1 MSGVGVFAEE
11 QIELR
16 KTVAQLLAKRADA
29 AALRKTLESGEAFDR
44 GLWDVLCQQV
54 GVAALAIPEEFGGF
68 GATLVEQHLVLEELG
83 AALTP
88 SPMFGS
94 AVLAAQAILAT
105 GNDEACERLLPGIAE
120 GSSIAALCW
129 VGPDG
134 HWRSDDVA
142 CTAAGSDADGY
153 TVSGTAHYVL
163 DGAHADVLIVAAAVE
178 GSDGVIGLFEVD
190 PAAGGVAR
198 RQLPTMDLTRPMS
211 LVEFDSAPPCG
222 SPPTTRPRRSRRSAP
237 SRSSRCPPSRSVP
250 PSAHA
255 DDGGLQ
261 QGPRPVRSRDRQ
273 LPGAQAPHGGP
284 VLPGG
289 DCPLGVVRGVHSLSE
304 GLPTAA
310 ADALVAK
317 AYCSEAF
324 LAVTGDAIQLHG
336 GIAITWEHDAHLF
349 FKRAHGS
356 AQLLGSRKSS
366 SRRWRRS
373 RVCPPDLPLD
383 HPRAGRNLSGRPSAY
398 IGWFSPRSAGSS
410 APRGCARPCAGVA
423 AP

>member
-16 KTVAQLLAKRADA
+16 KTVAQSLAKRGDA

-129 VGPDG
+129 VGPEG

-153 TVSGTAHYVL
+153 TVSGAAHYVL

-190 PAAGGVAR
+190 PTAAGVAR

-211 LVEFDSAPPCG
+211 LVEFDSAPAVRLTADDATAALEKVRTIAIVALSAEQVGAAERCMQMTVDYSKDRVQFGRAIG
-222 SPPTTRPRRSRRSAP
+222 SFQALKHRMADLYFLVETARSA
-237 SRSSRCPPSRSVP
+237 SY
-250 PSAHA
+250 AA
-255 DDGGLQ
+255 
-261 QGPRPVRSRDRQ
+261 
-273 LPGAQAPHGGP
+273 
-284 VLPGG
+284 
-289 DCPLGVVRGVHSLSE
+289 VHSLSE

-356 AQLLGSRKSS
+356 AQLLGQPEEFFKEMETLAG
-366 SRRWRRS
+366 
-373 RVCPPDLPLD
+373 LP
-383 HPRAGRNLSGRPSAY
+383 A
-398 IGWFSPRSAGSS
+398 
-410 APRGCARPCAGVA
+410 
-423 AP
+423 

>member
-129 VGPDG
+129 VGPEG

-211 LVEFDSAPPCG
+211 LVEFDSAPAVRLTADDATAALEKVRTIAIVALSAEQVGAAERCMQMTVDYSKDRVQFGRAIG
-222 SPPTTRPRRSRRSAP
+222 SFQALKHRMADLYFLVETARSA
-237 SRSSRCPPSRSVP
+237 SY
-250 PSAHA
+250 AA
-255 DDGGLQ
+255 
-261 QGPRPVRSRDRQ
+261 
-273 LPGAQAPHGGP
+273 
-284 VLPGG
+284 
-289 DCPLGVVRGVHSLSE
+289 VHSLSE

-356 AQLLGSRKSS
+356 AQLLGQPEEFFKEMETLAG
-366 SRRWRRS
+366 
-373 RVCPPDLPLD
+373 LP
-383 HPRAGRNLSGRPSAY
+383 A
-398 IGWFSPRSAGSS
+398 
-410 APRGCARPCAGVA
+410 
-423 AP
+423 

>member
-16 KTVAQLLAKRADA
+16 KTVAQLLAKRGDA

-129 VGPDG
+129 VGPEG

-142 CTAAGSDADGY
+142 CTAAGSDAAGY
-153 TVSGTAHYVL
+153 TVSGAAHYVL

-190 PAAGGVAR
+190 PTAAGVAR

-211 LVEFDSAPPCG
+211 LVEFDSAPAVRLTADDATAALEKVRTIAIVALSAEQVGAAERCMQMTVDYSKDRVQFGRAIG
-222 SPPTTRPRRSRRSAP
+222 SFQALKHRMADLYFLVETARSA
-237 SRSSRCPPSRSVP
+237 SY
-250 PSAHA
+250 AA
-255 DDGGLQ
+255 
-261 QGPRPVRSRDRQ
+261 
-273 LPGAQAPHGGP
+273 
-284 VLPGG
+284 
-289 DCPLGVVRGVHSLSE
+289 VHSLSE

-356 AQLLGSRKSS
+356 AQLLGQPEEFFKEMETLAG
-366 SRRWRRS
+366 
-373 RVCPPDLPLD
+373 LP
-383 HPRAGRNLSGRPSAY
+383 A
-398 IGWFSPRSAGSS
+398 
-410 APRGCARPCAGVA
+410 
-423 AP
+423 

>member
-129 VGPDG
+129 VGPEG

-142 CTAAGSDADGY
+142 CTATGSDADGY

-163 DGAHADVLIVAAAVE
+163 DGAHADVLIVAASVNGGIA
-178 GSDGVIGLFEVD
+178 LFEVD
-190 PAAGGVAR
+190 PTADGVAR

-211 LVEFDSAPPCG
+211 LVEFDSAPAVRLTADDATAALEKVRTIAIVALSAEQVGAAERCMQLTVGYSKDRVQFGRAIG
-222 SPPTTRPRRSRRSAP
+222 SFQALKHRMADLYFLVETARSA
-237 SRSSRCPPSRSVP
+237 SY
-250 PSAHA
+250 AA
-255 DDGGLQ
+255 
-261 QGPRPVRSRDRQ
+261 
-273 LPGAQAPHGGP
+273 
-284 VLPGG
+284 
-289 DCPLGVVRGVHSLSE
+289 VHSLSE

-356 AQLLGSRKSS
+356 AQLLGQPEEFFKEMETLAG
-366 SRRWRRS
+366 
-373 RVCPPDLPLD
+373 LP
-383 HPRAGRNLSGRPSAY
+383 A
-398 IGWFSPRSAGSS
+398 
-410 APRGCARPCAGVA
+410 
-423 AP
+423 

>member
-16 KTVAQLLAKRADA
+16 KTVAQLLAKRGDA

-129 VGPDG
+129 VGPEG

-190 PAAGGVAR
+190 PAAAGVAR

-211 LVEFDSAPPCG
+211 LVEFDSAPAVRLTADDATAALEKVRTIAIVALSAEQVGAAERCMQMTVDYSKDRVQFGRAIG
-222 SPPTTRPRRSRRSAP
+222 SFQALKHRMADLYFLVETARSA
-237 SRSSRCPPSRSVP
+237 SY
-250 PSAHA
+250 AA
-255 DDGGLQ
+255 
-261 QGPRPVRSRDRQ
+261 
-273 LPGAQAPHGGP
+273 
-284 VLPGG
+284 
-289 DCPLGVVRGVHSLSE
+289 VHSLSE

-356 AQLLGSRKSS
+356 AQLLGQPEEFFKEMETLAG
-366 SRRWRRS
+366 
-373 RVCPPDLPLD
+373 LP
-383 HPRAGRNLSGRPSAY
+383 A
-398 IGWFSPRSAGSS
+398 
-410 APRGCARPCAGVA
+410 
-423 AP
+423 

>member
-129 VGPDG
+129 VGPEG

-211 LVEFDSAPPCG
+211 LVEFDSAPAVRLTVDDATAALEKVRTIAIVALSAEQVGAAERCMQMTVDYSKDRVQFGRAIG
-222 SPPTTRPRRSRRSAP
+222 SFQALKHRMADLYFLVETARSA
-237 SRSSRCPPSRSVP
+237 SY
-250 PSAHA
+250 AA
-255 DDGGLQ
+255 
-261 QGPRPVRSRDRQ
+261 
-273 LPGAQAPHGGP
+273 
-284 VLPGG
+284 
-289 DCPLGVVRGVHSLSE
+289 VHSLSE

-317 AYCSEAF
+317 AYCSEAL

-356 AQLLGSRKSS
+356 AQLLGQPEEFFKEMETLAG
-366 SRRWRRS
+366 
-373 RVCPPDLPLD
+373 LP
-383 HPRAGRNLSGRPSAY
+383 A
-398 IGWFSPRSAGSS
+398 
-410 APRGCARPCAGVA
+410 
-423 AP
+423 

>member
-16 KTVAQLLAKRADA
+16 KTVAQLLSKRADA
-29 AALRKTLESGEAFDR
+29 AALRKTLESGEACDR

-105 GNDEACERLLPGIAE
+105 GNTEACERLLPGIAE
-120 GSSIAALCW
+120 GASIAALCW
-129 VGPDG
+129 VGPEG
-134 HWRSDDVA
+134 HWRSDEVA

-163 DGAHADVLIVAAAVE
+163 DGAHADVLIVAASV
-178 GSDGVIGLFEVD
+178 DGAIALFEVD
-190 PAAGGVAR
+190 PSADGVAR

-211 LVEFDSAPPCG
+211 LVEFDSAAAIRLTADDATAALEKVRTIAIVALSAEQVGAAERCLQMTVDYSKDRVQFGRAIG
-222 SPPTTRPRRSRRSAP
+222 SFQALKHRMADLYFLVETARSA
-237 SRSSRCPPSRSVP
+237 SYAAVY
-250 PSAHA
+250 
-255 DDGGLQ
+255 
-261 QGPRPVRSRDRQ
+261 
-273 LPGAQAPHGGP
+273 
-284 VLPGG
+284 
-289 DCPLGVVRGVHSLSE
+289 SLSE
-304 GLPTAA
+304 GLPSAA
-310 ADALVAK
+310 ADAAVAK

-324 LAVTGDAIQLHG
+324 SAITGDAIQLHG

-356 AQLLGSRKSS
+356 SQLFGQPEEFIKEMESL
-366 SRRWRRS
+366 
-373 RVCPPDLPLD
+373 
-383 HPRAGRNLSGRPSAY
+383 AGLSA
-398 IGWFSPRSAGSS
+398 
-410 APRGCARPCAGVA
+410 
-423 AP
+423 

>member
-129 VGPDG
+129 VGPEG

-142 CTAAGSDADGY
+142 CTAAGSDAAGY
-153 TVSGTAHYVL
+153 TVSGAAHYVL

-190 PAAGGVAR
+190 PTAAGVAR

-211 LVEFDSAPPCG
+211 LVEFDSAPAVRLTADDATAALEKVRTIAIVALSAEQVGAAERCMQMTVDYSKDRVQFGRAIG
-222 SPPTTRPRRSRRSAP
+222 SFQALKHRMADLYFLVETARSA
-237 SRSSRCPPSRSVP
+237 SY
-250 PSAHA
+250 AA
-255 DDGGLQ
+255 
-261 QGPRPVRSRDRQ
+261 
-273 LPGAQAPHGGP
+273 
-284 VLPGG
+284 
-289 DCPLGVVRGVHSLSE
+289 VHSLSE

-356 AQLLGSRKSS
+356 AQLLGQPEEFFKEMETLAG
-366 SRRWRRS
+366 
-373 RVCPPDLPLD
+373 LP
-383 HPRAGRNLSGRPSAY
+383 A
-398 IGWFSPRSAGSS
+398 
-410 APRGCARPCAGVA
+410 
-423 AP
+423 

>member
-94 AVLAAQAILAT
+94 AVLAAQVILAT

-129 VGPDG
+129 VGPEG

-211 LVEFDSAPPCG
+211 LVEFDSAPAVRLTADDATAALEKVRTIAIVALSAEQVGAAERCMQMTVDYSKDRVQFGRAIG
-222 SPPTTRPRRSRRSAP
+222 SFQALKHRMADLYFLVETARSA
-237 SRSSRCPPSRSVP
+237 SY
-250 PSAHA
+250 AA
-255 DDGGLQ
+255 
-261 QGPRPVRSRDRQ
+261 
-273 LPGAQAPHGGP
+273 
-284 VLPGG
+284 
-289 DCPLGVVRGVHSLSE
+289 VHSLSE

-356 AQLLGSRKSS
+356 AQLLGQPEEFFKEMETLAG
-366 SRRWRRS
+366 
-373 RVCPPDLPLD
+373 LP
-383 HPRAGRNLSGRPSAY
+383 A
-398 IGWFSPRSAGSS
+398 
-410 APRGCARPCAGVA
+410 
-423 AP
+423 

>member
-11 QIELR
+11 QLELR

-129 VGPDG
+129 VGPEG
-134 HWRSDDVA
+134 HWRSDEVA
-142 CTAAGSDADGY
+142 CTAAGNDAAGY

-163 DGAHADVLIVAAAVE
+163 DGAHADVLIVAASV
-178 GSDGVIGLFEVD
+178 DGAIALFEVD
-190 PAAGGVAR
+190 PSADGVAR

-211 LVEFDSAPPCG
+211 LVEFASAPAVRLTADDATAALEKVRTIAIVALSAEQVGAAERCLQMTVDYSKDRVQFGRAIG
-222 SPPTTRPRRSRRSAP
+222 SFQALKHRMADLYFLVETARSA
-237 SRSSRCPPSRSVP
+237 SYAAVY
-250 PSAHA
+250 
-255 DDGGLQ
+255 
-261 QGPRPVRSRDRQ
+261 
-273 LPGAQAPHGGP
+273 
-284 VLPGG
+284 
-289 DCPLGVVRGVHSLSE
+289 SLSE
-304 GLPTAA
+304 GLPTAT

-317 AYCSEAF
+317 AYCSEAI

-356 AQLLGSRKSS
+356 AQLLGQPEEFLKEMETLAG
-366 SRRWRRS
+366 
-373 RVCPPDLPLD
+373 LP
-383 HPRAGRNLSGRPSAY
+383 A
-398 IGWFSPRSAGSS
+398 
-410 APRGCARPCAGVA
+410 
-423 AP
+423 

>member
-129 VGPDG
+129 VGPEG

-198 RQLPTMDLTRPMS
+198 RQLPTMALTRPMS
-211 LVEFDSAPPCG
+211 VVEFDSAPAVRLTADDATAALEKVRTIAIVALSAEQVGAAERCMQMTVDYSKDRVQFGRAIG
-222 SPPTTRPRRSRRSAP
+222 SFQALKHRMADLYFLVETARSA
-237 SRSSRCPPSRSVP
+237 SY
-250 PSAHA
+250 AA
-255 DDGGLQ
+255 
-261 QGPRPVRSRDRQ
+261 
-273 LPGAQAPHGGP
+273 
-284 VLPGG
+284 
-289 DCPLGVVRGVHSLSE
+289 VHSLSE

-356 AQLLGSRKSS
+356 AQLLGQPEEFFKEMETLAG
-366 SRRWRRS
+366 
-373 RVCPPDLPLD
+373 LP
-383 HPRAGRNLSGRPSAY
+383 A
-398 IGWFSPRSAGSS
+398 
-410 APRGCARPCAGVA
+410 
-423 AP
+423 

>member
-129 VGPDG
+129 VGPEG

-211 LVEFDSAPPCG
+211 LVEFDSAPAVRLTADDATAALEKVRTIAIVALSAEQVGAAERCMQMTVDYSKDRVQFGRAIG
-222 SPPTTRPRRSRRSAP
+222 SFQALKHRMADLYFLVETARSA
-237 SRSSRCPPSRSVP
+237 SY
-250 PSAHA
+250 AA
-255 DDGGLQ
+255 
-261 QGPRPVRSRDRQ
+261 
-273 LPGAQAPHGGP
+273 
-284 VLPGG
+284 
-289 DCPLGVVRGVHSLSE
+289 VHSLSE

-317 AYCSEAF
+317 AYCSEAL

-356 AQLLGSRKSS
+356 AQLLGQPEEFFKEMETLAG
-366 SRRWRRS
+366 
-373 RVCPPDLPLD
+373 LP
-383 HPRAGRNLSGRPSAY
+383 A
-398 IGWFSPRSAGSS
+398 
-410 APRGCARPCAGVA
+410 
-423 AP
+423 

>member
-129 VGPDG
+129 VGPEG

-142 CTAAGSDADGY
+142 CTAAGSDAAGY

-190 PAAGGVAR
+190 PTAAGVAR

-211 LVEFDSAPPCG
+211 LVEFDSAPAVRLTADDATAALEKVRTIAIVALSAEQVGAAERCMQMTVDYSKDRVQFGRAIG
-222 SPPTTRPRRSRRSAP
+222 SFQALKHRMADLYFLVETARSA
-237 SRSSRCPPSRSVP
+237 SY
-250 PSAHA
+250 AA
-255 DDGGLQ
+255 
-261 QGPRPVRSRDRQ
+261 
-273 LPGAQAPHGGP
+273 
-284 VLPGG
+284 
-289 DCPLGVVRGVHSLSE
+289 VHSLSE

-356 AQLLGSRKSS
+356 AQLLGQPEKFFKEMETLAG
-366 SRRWRRS
+366 
-373 RVCPPDLPLD
+373 LP
-383 HPRAGRNLSGRPSAY
+383 A
-398 IGWFSPRSAGSS
+398 
-410 APRGCARPCAGVA
+410 
-423 AP
+423 

>member
-105 GNDEACERLLPGIAE
+105 GNAEACERLLPGIAE

-129 VGPDG
+129 VGPEG

-142 CTAAGSDADGY
+142 CTAAGNDADGY

-163 DGAHADVLIVAAAVE
+163 DGAHADVLIVAASVE
-178 GSDGVIGLFEVD
+178 GTDGAIALFEVD
-190 PAAGGVAR
+190 PSADGVAR

-211 LVEFDSAPPCG
+211 LVEFASAPAVRLTADDATAALEKVRTVAIVALSAEQVGAAERCLQMTVDYSKDRVQFGRAIG
-222 SPPTTRPRRSRRSAP
+222 SFQALKHRMADLYFLVETARSA
-237 SRSSRCPPSRSVP
+237 SYAAVY
-250 PSAHA
+250 
-255 DDGGLQ
+255 
-261 QGPRPVRSRDRQ
+261 
-273 LPGAQAPHGGP
+273 
-284 VLPGG
+284 
-289 DCPLGVVRGVHSLSE
+289 SLSE

-310 ADALVAK
+310 ADAAVAK
-317 AYCSEAF
+317 AYCSEAL
-324 LAVTGDAIQLHG
+324 LAVTGDSIQLHG

-356 AQLLGSRKSS
+356 AQLLGQPEEFFKEMETLAG
-366 SRRWRRS
+366 
-373 RVCPPDLPLD
+373 LP
-383 HPRAGRNLSGRPSAY
+383 A
-398 IGWFSPRSAGSS
+398 
-410 APRGCARPCAGVA
+410 
-423 AP
+423 

>member
-129 VGPDG
+129 VGPEG

-190 PAAGGVAR
+190 PAAAGVAR

-211 LVEFDSAPPCG
+211 LVEFDSAPAVRLTADDATAALEKVRTIAIVALSAEQVGAAERCMQMTVDYSKDRVQFGRATG
-222 SPPTTRPRRSRRSAP
+222 SFQALKHRMADLYFLVETARSA
-237 SRSSRCPPSRSVP
+237 SY
-250 PSAHA
+250 AA
-255 DDGGLQ
+255 
-261 QGPRPVRSRDRQ
+261 
-273 LPGAQAPHGGP
+273 
-284 VLPGG
+284 
-289 DCPLGVVRGVHSLSE
+289 VHSLSE

-356 AQLLGSRKSS
+356 AQLLGQPEEFFKEMETLAG
-366 SRRWRRS
+366 
-373 RVCPPDLPLD
+373 LP
-383 HPRAGRNLSGRPSAY
+383 A
-398 IGWFSPRSAGSS
+398 
-410 APRGCARPCAGVA
+410 
-423 AP
+423 

>member
-1 MSGVGVFAEE
+1 VFAEE

-129 VGPDG
+129 VGPEG

-211 LVEFDSAPPCG
+211 LVEFDSAPAVRLTADDATAALEKVRTIAIVALSAEQVGAAERCMQMTVDYSKDRVQFGRAIG
-222 SPPTTRPRRSRRSAP
+222 SFQALKHRMADLYFLVETARSA
-237 SRSSRCPPSRSVP
+237 SY
-250 PSAHA
+250 AA
-255 DDGGLQ
+255 
-261 QGPRPVRSRDRQ
+261 
-273 LPGAQAPHGGP
+273 
-284 VLPGG
+284 
-289 DCPLGVVRGVHSLSE
+289 VHSLSE

-356 AQLLGSRKSS
+356 AQLLGQPEEFFKEMETLAG
-366 SRRWRRS
+366 
-373 RVCPPDLPLD
+373 LP
-383 HPRAGRNLSGRPSAY
+383 A
-398 IGWFSPRSAGSS
+398 
-410 APRGCARPCAGVA
+410 
-423 AP
+423 

>member
-11 QIELR
+11 QLELR
-16 KTVAQLLAKRADA
+16 KTVAQLLSKRADA

-129 VGPDG
+129 VGPEG

-153 TVSGTAHYVL
+153 TVSGAAHYVL
-163 DGAHADVLIVAAAVE
+163 DGAHADVLIVAASV
-178 GSDGVIGLFEVD
+178 DGAIALFEVD
-190 PAAGGVAR
+190 PSAAGVAR

-211 LVEFDSAPPCG
+211 LVEFASAPAIRLTADDATAALEKVRTIAIVALSAEQVGAAERCLQMTVDYSKDRVQFGRAIG
-222 SPPTTRPRRSRRSAP
+222 SFQALKHRMADLYFLVETARSA
-237 SRSSRCPPSRSVP
+237 SYAAVY
-250 PSAHA
+250 
-255 DDGGLQ
+255 
-261 QGPRPVRSRDRQ
+261 
-273 LPGAQAPHGGP
+273 
-284 VLPGG
+284 
-289 DCPLGVVRGVHSLSE
+289 SLSE
-304 GLPTAA
+304 GLSTAA
-310 ADALVAK
+310 ADAAVAK
-317 AYCSEAF
+317 AYCSEAL
-324 LAVTGDAIQLHG
+324 LAVTGDSIQLHG

-356 AQLLGSRKSS
+356 AQLLGQPEEFFKEMETLAG
-366 SRRWRRS
+366 
-373 RVCPPDLPLD
+373 LP
-383 HPRAGRNLSGRPSAY
+383 A
-398 IGWFSPRSAGSS
+398 
-410 APRGCARPCAGVA
+410 
-423 AP
+423 

>member
-129 VGPDG
+129 VGPEG

-142 CTAAGSDADGY
+142 CTATGSDADGY

-211 LVEFDSAPPCG
+211 LVEFDSAPAVRLTADDATAALEKVRTIAIVALSAEQVGAAERCMQLTVDYSKDRVQFGRAIG
-222 SPPTTRPRRSRRSAP
+222 SFQALKHRMADLYFLVETARSA
-237 SRSSRCPPSRSVP
+237 SY
-250 PSAHA
+250 AA
-255 DDGGLQ
+255 
-261 QGPRPVRSRDRQ
+261 
-273 LPGAQAPHGGP
+273 
-284 VLPGG
+284 
-289 DCPLGVVRGVHSLSE
+289 VHSLSE

-356 AQLLGSRKSS
+356 AQLLGQPEEFFKEMETLAG
-366 SRRWRRS
+366 
-373 RVCPPDLPLD
+373 LP
-383 HPRAGRNLSGRPSAY
+383 A
-398 IGWFSPRSAGSS
+398 
-410 APRGCARPCAGVA
+410 
-423 AP
+423 

>member
-16 KTVAQLLAKRADA
+16 KTVAQLLGKRADA
-29 AALRKTLESGEAFDR
+29 TALRKTLESGEAFDR

-88 SPMFGS
+88 SPMLGS
-94 AVLAAQAILAT
+94 AVLAAQAILAS
-105 GNDEACERLLPGIAE
+105 GNTEACERLLPGIAE

-129 VGPDG
+129 VGPEG
-134 HWRSDDVA
+134 HWRSNEVA

-163 DGAHADVLIVAAAVE
+163 DGAHADVLIVAASV
-178 GSDGVIGLFEVD
+178 GGVIALFEVD
-190 PAAGGVAR
+190 PSADGVAR

-211 LVEFDSAPPCG
+211 LVEFASTPAVRLTADDASASLERVRTIAIVALSAEQVGAAERCMQMTVDYSKDRVQFGRAIG
-222 SPPTTRPRRSRRSAP
+222 SFQALKHRMADLYFLVETARSA
-237 SRSSRCPPSRSVP
+237 SYAAVY
-250 PSAHA
+250 
-255 DDGGLQ
+255 
-261 QGPRPVRSRDRQ
+261 
-273 LPGAQAPHGGP
+273 
-284 VLPGG
+284 
-289 DCPLGVVRGVHSLSE
+289 SLSE
-304 GLPTAA
+304 GLPSAA
-310 ADALVAK
+310 ADAAVAK

-324 LAVTGDAIQLHG
+324 NAITGDAIQLHG

-356 AQLLGSRKSS
+356 SQLFGQPEEFIKEMESL
-366 SRRWRRS
+366 
-373 RVCPPDLPLD
+373 
-383 HPRAGRNLSGRPSAY
+383 AGLSA
-398 IGWFSPRSAGSS
+398 
-410 APRGCARPCAGVA
+410 
-423 AP
+423 

>member
-68 GATLVEQHLVLEELG
+68 GATLIEQHLVLEELG

-129 VGPDG
+129 VGPEG

-211 LVEFDSAPPCG
+211 LVEFDSAPAVRLTADDATAALEKVRTIAIVALSAEQVGAAERCMQMTVDYSKDRVQFGRAIG
-222 SPPTTRPRRSRRSAP
+222 SFQALKHRMADLYFLVETARSA
-237 SRSSRCPPSRSVP
+237 SY
-250 PSAHA
+250 AA
-255 DDGGLQ
+255 
-261 QGPRPVRSRDRQ
+261 
-273 LPGAQAPHGGP
+273 
-284 VLPGG
+284 
-289 DCPLGVVRGVHSLSE
+289 VHSLSE

-356 AQLLGSRKSS
+356 AQLLGQPEEFFKEMETLAG
-366 SRRWRRS
+366 
-373 RVCPPDLPLD
+373 LP
-383 HPRAGRNLSGRPSAY
+383 A
-398 IGWFSPRSAGSS
+398 
-410 APRGCARPCAGVA
+410 
-423 AP
+423 

>member
-16 KTVAQLLAKRADA
+16 KTVAQLLAKRADT

-105 GNDEACERLLPGIAE
+105 GNEEACERLLPGIAE

-129 VGPDG
+129 VGPEG

-153 TVSGTAHYVL
+153 TVSGAAHYVL
-163 DGAHADVLIVAAAVE
+163 DGAHADVLIVAASV
-178 GSDGVIGLFEVD
+178 DGAIALFEVD
-190 PAAGGVAR
+190 PTAAGIAR

-211 LVEFDSAPPCG
+211 LVEFASAPAVRLTADDATAALEKVRTIAIVALSAEQVGAAERCLQMTVDYSKDRVQFGRAIG
-222 SPPTTRPRRSRRSAP
+222 SFQALKHRMADLYFLVETARSA
-237 SRSSRCPPSRSVP
+237 SYAAVY
-250 PSAHA
+250 
-255 DDGGLQ
+255 
-261 QGPRPVRSRDRQ
+261 
-273 LPGAQAPHGGP
+273 
-284 VLPGG
+284 
-289 DCPLGVVRGVHSLSE
+289 SLSE

-310 ADALVAK
+310 ADAAVAK
-317 AYCSEAF
+317 AYCSEAL
-324 LAVTGDAIQLHG
+324 LAVTGDSIQLHG

-356 AQLLGSRKSS
+356 AQLLGQPEEFFKEMETLAG
-366 SRRWRRS
+366 
-373 RVCPPDLPLD
+373 LP
-383 HPRAGRNLSGRPSAY
+383 A
-398 IGWFSPRSAGSS
+398 
-410 APRGCARPCAGVA
+410 
-423 AP
+423 

>member
-1 MSGVGVFAEE
+1 MSGVGVFTEE

-16 KTVAQLLAKRADA
+16 KIVAQLLAKRADP

-44 GLWDVLCQQV
+44 GLWDLLCQQV
-54 GVAALAIPEEFGGF
+54 GVSALAIPEEFGGF

-105 GNDEACERLLPGIAE
+105 GNEEACERLLPGIAE

-129 VGPDG
+129 VGPEG

-153 TVSGTAHYVL
+153 TVSGAAHYVL
-163 DGAHADVLIVAAAVE
+163 DGAHADVLIVAASV
-178 GSDGVIGLFEVD
+178 DGAIALFEVD
-190 PAAGGVAR
+190 PTAAGVAR

-211 LVEFDSAPPCG
+211 LVEFASAPAVRLTADDATAALEKVRTIAIVALSAEQVGAAERCLQMTVDYSKDRVQFGRAIG
-222 SPPTTRPRRSRRSAP
+222 SFQALKHRMADLYFLVETARSA
-237 SRSSRCPPSRSVP
+237 SYAAVY
-250 PSAHA
+250 
-255 DDGGLQ
+255 
-261 QGPRPVRSRDRQ
+261 
-273 LPGAQAPHGGP
+273 
-284 VLPGG
+284 
-289 DCPLGVVRGVHSLSE
+289 SLSE

-310 ADALVAK
+310 ADAAVAK
-317 AYCSEAF
+317 AYCSEAL
-324 LAVTGDAIQLHG
+324 LAVTGDSIQLHG

-356 AQLLGSRKSS
+356 AQLLGQPEEFFKEMETLAG
-366 SRRWRRS
+366 
-373 RVCPPDLPLD
+373 LP
-383 HPRAGRNLSGRPSAY
+383 A
-398 IGWFSPRSAGSS
+398 
-410 APRGCARPCAGVA
+410 
-423 AP
+423 

>member
-16 KTVAQLLAKRADA
+16 KTVAQLLAKRGDA

-129 VGPDG
+129 VGPEG

-211 LVEFDSAPPCG
+211 LVEFDSAPAVRLTADDATAALEKVRTIAIVALSAEQVGAAERCMQMTVDYSKDRVQFGRAIG
-222 SPPTTRPRRSRRSAP
+222 SFQALKHRMADLYFLVETARSA
-237 SRSSRCPPSRSVP
+237 SY
-250 PSAHA
+250 AA
-255 DDGGLQ
+255 
-261 QGPRPVRSRDRQ
+261 
-273 LPGAQAPHGGP
+273 
-284 VLPGG
+284 
-289 DCPLGVVRGVHSLSE
+289 VHSLSE

-356 AQLLGSRKSS
+356 AQLLGQPEEFFKEMETLAG
-366 SRRWRRS
+366 
-373 RVCPPDLPLD
+373 LP
-383 HPRAGRNLSGRPSAY
+383 A
-398 IGWFSPRSAGSS
+398 
-410 APRGCARPCAGVA
+410 
-423 AP
+423 

>member
-1 MSGVGVFAEE
+1 MSGVGVFTEE

-16 KTVAQLLAKRADA
+16 KTVAQLLSKRADA

-83 AALTP
+83 ASLTP

-129 VGPDG
+129 VGPEG
-134 HWRSDDVA
+134 HWRSSEVA

-163 DGAHADVLIVAAAVE
+163 DGAHADVLIVAASV
-178 GSDGVIGLFEVD
+178 DGAIALFEVD
-190 PAAGGVAR
+190 PSADGVAR

-211 LVEFDSAPPCG
+211 LVEFTSAPAVRLTADDATAALERVRQIAIVALSAEQVGAAARCLQMTVDYSKDRVQFGRAIG
-222 SPPTTRPRRSRRSAP
+222 SFQALKHRMADLYFLVETARSA
-237 SRSSRCPPSRSVP
+237 SYAAVY
-250 PSAHA
+250 
-255 DDGGLQ
+255 
-261 QGPRPVRSRDRQ
+261 
-273 LPGAQAPHGGP
+273 
-284 VLPGG
+284 
-289 DCPLGVVRGVHSLSE
+289 SLSE
-304 GLPTAA
+304 GLPSAA
-310 ADALVAK
+310 ADAAVAK
-317 AYCSEAF
+317 AYCSEAL
-324 LAVTGDAIQLHG
+324 LAITGDSIQLHG
-336 GIAITWEHDAHLF
+336 GIAITWEHDAHRF

-356 AQLLGSRKSS
+356 SQLFGQPEEFIKEMESLAG
-366 SRRWRRS
+366 
-373 RVCPPDLPLD
+373 LP
-383 HPRAGRNLSGRPSAY
+383 A
-398 IGWFSPRSAGSS
+398 
-410 APRGCARPCAGVA
+410 
-423 AP
+423 

>member
-129 VGPDG
+129 VGPEG

-190 PAAGGVAR
+190 PTAAGVAR

-211 LVEFDSAPPCG
+211 LVEFDSAPAVRLTADDATAALEKVRTIAIVALSAEQVGAAERCMQMTVDYSKDRVQFGRAIG
-222 SPPTTRPRRSRRSAP
+222 SFQALKHRMADLYFLVETARSA
-237 SRSSRCPPSRSVP
+237 SY
-250 PSAHA
+250 AA
-255 DDGGLQ
+255 
-261 QGPRPVRSRDRQ
+261 
-273 LPGAQAPHGGP
+273 
-284 VLPGG
+284 
-289 DCPLGVVRGVHSLSE
+289 VHSLSE

-356 AQLLGSRKSS
+356 AQLLGQPEEFFKEMETLAG
-366 SRRWRRS
+366 
-373 RVCPPDLPLD
+373 LP
-383 HPRAGRNLSGRPSAY
+383 A
-398 IGWFSPRSAGSS
+398 
-410 APRGCARPCAGVA
+410 
-423 AP
+423 

>member
-1 MSGVGVFAEE
+1 MGHRLGPPRTDCERAVSGVGVFAEE

-129 VGPDG
+129 VGPEG

-211 LVEFDSAPPCG
+211 LVEFDSAPAVRLTADDATAALEKVRTIAIVALSAEQVGAAERCMQMTVDYSKDRVQFGRAIG
-222 SPPTTRPRRSRRSAP
+222 SFQALKHRMADLYFLVETARSA
-237 SRSSRCPPSRSVP
+237 SY
-250 PSAHA
+250 AA
-255 DDGGLQ
+255 
-261 QGPRPVRSRDRQ
+261 
-273 LPGAQAPHGGP
+273 
-284 VLPGG
+284 
-289 DCPLGVVRGVHSLSE
+289 VHSLSE

-356 AQLLGSRKSS
+356 AQLLGQPEEFFKEMETLAG
-366 SRRWRRS
+366 
-373 RVCPPDLPLD
+373 LP
-383 HPRAGRNLSGRPSAY
+383 A
-398 IGWFSPRSAGSS
+398 
-410 APRGCARPCAGVA
+410 
-423 AP
+423 

>member
-11 QIELR
+11 QTELR

-129 VGPDG
+129 VGPEG

-142 CTAAGSDADGY
+142 CTAAGSDAAGY

-190 PAAGGVAR
+190 PTAAGVAR

-211 LVEFDSAPPCG
+211 LVEFDSAPAVRLTADDATAALEKVRTIAIVALSAEQVGAAERCMQMTVDYSKDRVQFGRAIG
-222 SPPTTRPRRSRRSAP
+222 SFQALKHRMADLYFLVETARSA
-237 SRSSRCPPSRSVP
+237 SY
-250 PSAHA
+250 AA
-255 DDGGLQ
+255 
-261 QGPRPVRSRDRQ
+261 
-273 LPGAQAPHGGP
+273 
-284 VLPGG
+284 
-289 DCPLGVVRGVHSLSE
+289 VHSLSE

-356 AQLLGSRKSS
+356 AQLLGQPEEFFKEMETLAG
-366 SRRWRRS
+366 
-373 RVCPPDLPLD
+373 LP
-383 HPRAGRNLSGRPSAY
+383 A
-398 IGWFSPRSAGSS
+398 
-410 APRGCARPCAGVA
+410 
-423 AP
+423 

>member
-16 KTVAQLLAKRADA
+16 KTVAQLLAKRGDA

-129 VGPDG
+129 VGPEG

-211 LVEFDSAPPCG
+211 LVEFDSAPAVRLTADDATAALEKVRTIAIVALSAEQVGAAERCMQMTVDYSKDRVQFGRAIG
-222 SPPTTRPRRSRRSAP
+222 SFQALKHRMADLYFLVETARSA
-237 SRSSRCPPSRSVP
+237 SY
-250 PSAHA
+250 SA
-255 DDGGLQ
+255 
-261 QGPRPVRSRDRQ
+261 
-273 LPGAQAPHGGP
+273 
-284 VLPGG
+284 
-289 DCPLGVVRGVHSLSE
+289 VHSLSE

-356 AQLLGSRKSS
+356 AQLLGQPEEFFKEMETLAG
-366 SRRWRRS
+366 
-373 RVCPPDLPLD
+373 LP
-383 HPRAGRNLSGRPSAY
+383 A
-398 IGWFSPRSAGSS
+398 
-410 APRGCARPCAGVA
+410 
-423 AP
+423 

>member
-129 VGPDG
+129 VGPEG

-142 CTAAGSDADGY
+142 CTAAGSDADSY

-211 LVEFDSAPPCG
+211 LVEFDSAPAVRLTADDATAALEKVRTIAIVALSAEQVGAAERCMQMTVDYSKDRVQFGRAIG
-222 SPPTTRPRRSRRSAP
+222 SFQALKHRMADLYFLVETARSA
-237 SRSSRCPPSRSVP
+237 SY
-250 PSAHA
+250 AA
-255 DDGGLQ
+255 
-261 QGPRPVRSRDRQ
+261 
-273 LPGAQAPHGGP
+273 
-284 VLPGG
+284 
-289 DCPLGVVRGVHSLSE
+289 VHSLSE

-356 AQLLGSRKSS
+356 AQLLGQPEEFFKEMETLAG
-366 SRRWRRS
+366 
-373 RVCPPDLPLD
+373 LP
-383 HPRAGRNLSGRPSAY
+383 A
-398 IGWFSPRSAGSS
+398 
-410 APRGCARPCAGVA
+410 
-423 AP
+423 

>member
-105 GNDEACERLLPGIAE
+105 GNEEACERLLPGIAE

-129 VGPDG
+129 VGPEG
-134 HWRSDDVA
+134 HWHSDDVA

-153 TVSGTAHYVL
+153 TVSGAAHYVL
-163 DGAHADVLIVAAAVE
+163 DGAHADVLIVAASV
-178 GSDGVIGLFEVD
+178 DGAIALFEVD
-190 PAAGGVAR
+190 PTAAGVAR

-211 LVEFDSAPPCG
+211 LVEFASAPAVRLTADDATAALEKVRTIAIVALSAEQVGAAERCLQMTVDYSKDRVQFGRAIG
-222 SPPTTRPRRSRRSAP
+222 SFQALKHRMADLYFLVETARSA
-237 SRSSRCPPSRSVP
+237 SYAAVY
-250 PSAHA
+250 
-255 DDGGLQ
+255 
-261 QGPRPVRSRDRQ
+261 
-273 LPGAQAPHGGP
+273 
-284 VLPGG
+284 
-289 DCPLGVVRGVHSLSE
+289 SLSE

-310 ADALVAK
+310 ADAAVAK
-317 AYCSEAF
+317 AYCSEAL
-324 LAVTGDAIQLHG
+324 LAVTGDSIQLHG

-356 AQLLGSRKSS
+356 AQLLGQPEEFFKEMETLAG
-366 SRRWRRS
+366 
-373 RVCPPDLPLD
+373 LP
-383 HPRAGRNLSGRPSAY
+383 A
-398 IGWFSPRSAGSS
+398 
-410 APRGCARPCAGVA
+410 
-423 AP
+423 

>member
-129 VGPDG
+129 VGPEG

-142 CTAAGSDADGY
+142 CTAAGSDAAGY

-190 PAAGGVAR
+190 PTAAGVAR

-211 LVEFDSAPPCG
+211 LVEFDSAPAVRLTADDATAALEKVRTIAIVALSAEQVGAAERCMQMTVDYSKDRVQFGRAIG
-222 SPPTTRPRRSRRSAP
+222 SFQALKHRMADLYFLVETARSA
-237 SRSSRCPPSRSVP
+237 SY
-250 PSAHA
+250 AA
-255 DDGGLQ
+255 
-261 QGPRPVRSRDRQ
+261 
-273 LPGAQAPHGGP
+273 
-284 VLPGG
+284 
-289 DCPLGVVRGVHSLSE
+289 VHSLSE

-356 AQLLGSRKSS
+356 AQLLGQPEEFFKEMETLAG
-366 SRRWRRS
+366 
-373 RVCPPDLPLD
+373 LP
-383 HPRAGRNLSGRPSAY
+383 A
-398 IGWFSPRSAGSS
+398 
-410 APRGCARPCAGVA
+410 
-423 AP
+423 

>member
-129 VGPDG
+129 VGPEG

-211 LVEFDSAPPCG
+211 LVEFDSAPAVRLTADDATAALEKVRTIAIVALSAEQVGAAARCMQMTVDYSKDRVQFGRAIG
-222 SPPTTRPRRSRRSAP
+222 SFQALKHRMADLYFLVETARSA
-237 SRSSRCPPSRSVP
+237 SY
-250 PSAHA
+250 AA
-255 DDGGLQ
+255 
-261 QGPRPVRSRDRQ
+261 
-273 LPGAQAPHGGP
+273 
-284 VLPGG
+284 
-289 DCPLGVVRGVHSLSE
+289 VHSLSE

-356 AQLLGSRKSS
+356 AQLLGQPEEFFKEMETLAG
-366 SRRWRRS
+366 
-373 RVCPPDLPLD
+373 LP
-383 HPRAGRNLSGRPSAY
+383 A
-398 IGWFSPRSAGSS
+398 
-410 APRGCARPCAGVA
+410 
-423 AP
+423 